1 MDEINDSN
9 KHYIIRP
16 SEAITYKT
24 HLGLICFV
32 VVNPNAFLYN
42 KFAWFTWS
50 ELLISNKEYY
60 VVPNNHVCLMVLL

>member
-9 KHYIIRP
+9 KHYIVRP

-42 KFAWFTWS
+42 KFAWFT
-50 ELLISNKEYY
+50 
-60 VVPNNHVCLMVLL
+60 